1 MGFKKLVNDIKVDK
15 RRKLIAIY
23 CRVSTE
29 EQSENGYSIDE
40 QERLLEEWCKKM
52 GYVIYKCYSD
62 RGISGKNIKDRP
74 ALKELL
80 SDAKAGKFDM
90 VISWKI
96 NRLSRKLEDVLKI
109 VNLLEKNNITFKSY
123 SEPFETDT
131 PAGRMQFQ
139 MMALIGEFE
148 RGTIAQNVKMGM
160 IAKAKSGNW
169 CGGRVLG
176 YDLVP
181 NNSPEEEKKGKNK
194 LEINEKEAEIV
205 RFIFN
210 EYSKGKGYKAITNKM
225 NKLGYKTKKGNN
237 FSVGSIRD
245 ILTNPVYIGEI
256 RYNVRQNW
264 SEKRRRN
271 INPNPIRVKGKH
283 EAIIDREL
291 WDKVQL
297 ILESKKGKPSR
308 IYDGEYP
315 LTGILRCPKCGAG
328 MVISRTTN
336 TLADGTKKRIAYY
349 CCGNWKNKGTSVCN
363 SNTIRVDKANEH
375 VFKKIEE
382 LVSNEAMIKA
392 VVKNINKERKDKV
405 KPAKRLLG
413 DIDKELE
420 KLDKRKRKIFEA
432 YEDDIL
438 TKDEFQTRK
447 NELNEK
453 IRILEEEKKP
463 LLNTI
468 SEEVSEE
475 IPYEFIKDILMNFS
489 KVLNSSVSREQQK
502 KLLHMIISE
511 ITMNESREIDS
522 IKLNINDKL
531 VEYLVKEGGVPIK
544 GIPSSFMLK
553 NIGLKVLD
561 LDIAIIG

>member
-1 MGFKKLVNDIKVDK
+1 MGFKKLVNDIKVEK

-96 NRLSRKLEDVLKI
+96 NRVSRKLEDVLKI

-561 LDIAIIG
+561 LDIVI

>member
-1 MGFKKLVNDIKVDK
+1 MGFKKLVNDIKVEK

-96 NRLSRKLEDVLKI
+96 NRVSRKLEDVLKI

-210 EYSKGKGYKAITNKM
+210 EYSKGKGYKAITNQI

-363 SNTIRVDKANEH
+363 SNTIRVDKANEY

-392 VVKNINKERKDKV
+392 VVENINKERKDKV

-438 TKDEFQTRK
+438 TKEEFQTRK

-453 IRILEEEKKP
+453 IRTLEEEKKP

-511 ITMNESREIDS
+511 ITMNESREIES

-544 GIPSSFMLK
+544 GIPSSFMLI
-553 NIGLKVLD
+553 NVGLKVLN
-561 LDIAIIG
+561 LDVVI

>member
-1 MGFKKLVNDIKVDK
+1 MGFKKLVNDIKIEK
-15 RRKLIAIY
+15 RRKIIAIY
-23 CRVSTE
+23 CRVSTD
-29 EQSENGYSIDE
+29 EQAEFGYSIDE
-40 QERLLEEWCKKM
+40 QKRLLEEWCKAND
-52 GYVIYKCYSD
+52 YIIYKCYSD

-80 SDAKAGKFDM
+80 SDAKEGKFDM

-96 NRLSRKLEDVLKI
+96 NRVSRKLEDVLKI
-109 VNLLEKNNITFKSY
+109 VNILEKNNITFKSY

-210 EYSKGKGYKAITNKM
+210 EYSKGKGYKAITNQI

-336 TLADGTKKRIAYY
+336 TLADGTKRRIAYY

-363 SNTIRVDKANEH
+363 SNTIRVDKANEY
-375 VFKKIEE
+375 VFKKTEE

-413 DIDKELE
+413 AIDKELE

-447 NELNEK
+447 DELNEK

-475 IPYEFIKDILMNFS
+475 IPYEFIKDILINFS
-489 KVLNSSVSREQQK
+489 KILNSSVSREQQK

-544 GIPSSFMLK
+544 GIPSSFMLR
-553 NIGLKVLD
+553 NVGLKVLD
-561 LDIAIIG
+561 LYIII

>member
-1 MGFKKLVNDIKVDK
+1 MGFKKLVNDTKIEK
-15 RRKLIAIY
+15 RRKIIAIY
-23 CRVSTE
+23 CRVSTD
-29 EQSENGYSIDE
+29 EQAEFGYSIDE
-40 QERLLEEWCKKM
+40 QKRLLEEWCKAND
-52 GYVIYKCYSD
+52 YIIYKCYSD

-80 SDAKAGKFDM
+80 SDAKEGKFDM

-96 NRLSRKLEDVLKI
+96 NRVSRKLEDVLKI

-363 SNTIRVDKANEH
+363 SNTIRVDKANEY

-438 TKDEFQTRK
+438 TKEEFQTRK
-447 NELNEK
+447 DELNEK

-468 SEEVSEE
+468 SEDVSEE

-544 GIPSSFMLK
+544 GIPSSFMLR
-553 NIGLKVLD
+553 NIGLKVLN
-561 LDIAIIG
+561 LEIVI

>member
-1 MGFKKLVNDIKVDK
+1 MGFKKLVNDIKVEK

-96 NRLSRKLEDVLKI
+96 NRVSRKLEDVLKI

-194 LEINEKEAEIV
+194 LKINEKEAEIV

-210 EYSKGKGYKAITNKM
+210 EYSKGKGYKAITNQI
-225 NKLGYKTKKGNN
+225 NKLGYKTKKGND

-363 SNTIRVDKANEH
+363 SNTIRVDKANEY

-382 LVSNEAMIKA
+382 LVSNEAVIKA

-438 TKDEFQTRK
+438 TKAEFQIRK
-447 NELNEK
+447 DELNEK

-468 SEEVSEE
+468 SEDVSEE
-475 IPYEFIKDILMNFS
+475 IPYEFIKDILKNFS
-489 KVLNSSVSREQQK
+489 KVLNSNVSREQQK

-544 GIPSSFMLK
+544 GIPFSFMLR
-553 NIGLKVLD
+553 NVGLKVLD
-561 LDIAIIG
+561 LDVVI

>member
-1 MGFKKLVNDIKVDK
+1 MGFKKLVNDIKVEK

-96 NRLSRKLEDVLKI
+96 NRVSRKLEDVLKI

-194 LEINEKEAEIV
+194 LKINEKEAEIV

-363 SNTIRVDKANEH
+363 SNTIRVDKANEY

-382 LVSNEAMIKA
+382 LVSNEAVIKA

-438 TKDEFQTRK
+438 TKAEFQIRK
-447 NELNEK
+447 DELNEK

-468 SEEVSEE
+468 SEDVSEE
-475 IPYEFIKDILMNFS
+475 IPYEFIKDILKNFS
-489 KVLNSSVSREQQK
+489 KVLNSNVSREQQK

-544 GIPSSFMLK
+544 GIPFSFMLR
-553 NIGLKVLD
+553 NVGLKVLD
-561 LDIAIIG
+561 LDVVI

>member
-1 MGFKKLVNDIKVDK
+1 MGFKKLVNDIKVEK

-23 CRVSTE
+23 CRVSTD
-29 EQSENGYSIDE
+29 EQAEFGYSIDE
-40 QERLLEEWCKKM
+40 QKRLLEEWCKAND
-52 GYVIYKCYSD
+52 YIIYKCYSD

-96 NRLSRKLEDVLKI
+96 NRVSRKLEDVLKI
-109 VNLLEKNNITFKSY
+109 VSLLEKNNITFKSY

-210 EYSKGKGYKAITNKM
+210 EYSKGKGYKAITNQI

-363 SNTIRVDKANEH
+363 SNTIRVDKANEY

-438 TKDEFQTRK
+438 TKEEFQIRK
-447 NELNEK
+447 DELNEK

-468 SEEVSEE
+468 SEDVSEE

-511 ITMNESREIDS
+511 ITMNESREIES

-544 GIPSSFMLK
+544 GIPSSFMLI
-553 NIGLKVLD
+553 NIGLKVLN
-561 LDIAIIG
+561 LSIVI

>member
-1 MGFKKLVNDIKVDK
+1 MNRQKF
-15 RRKLIAIY
+15 
-23 CRVSTE
+23 
-29 EQSENGYSIDE
+29 GYSIDE
-40 QERLLEEWCKKM
+40 QKRLLEEWCKAND
-52 GYVIYKCYSD
+52 YIIYKCYSD

-90 VISWKI
+90 VISWKM
-96 NRLSRKLEDVLKI
+96 NRVSRKLEDVLKI
-109 VNLLEKNNITFKSY
+109 VNILEENNITFKSY

-148 RGTIAQNVKMGM
+148 RGTISQNIKMGM
-160 IAKAKSGNW
+160 CAKAKSGNW

-176 YDLVP
+176 YNLVP

-315 LTGILRCPKCGAG
+315 LTGILLRCPKCGAG

-363 SNTIRVDKANEH
+363 SNTIRVDKANEY

-382 LVSNEAMIKA
+382 LVSNKAMIKA

-405 KPAKRLLG
+405 KPAKRLLS

-438 TKDEFQTRK
+438 TKEEFQIRK
-447 NELNEK
+447 DELNEK

-468 SEEVSEE
+468 SEDVSEE

-511 ITMNESREIDS
+511 ITMNESREIES

-531 VEYLVKEGGVPIK
+531 VDYLVKEGGVPIK
-544 GIPSSFMLK
+544 GVPSSFMLR
-553 NIGLKVLD
+553 NIGLKVLN
-561 LDIAIIG
+561 LNIII

>member
-1 MGFKKLVNDIKVDK
+1 MGFKKLVNDIKVEK

-336 TLADGTKKRIAYY
+336 TLADGSKKRIAYY

-363 SNTIRVDKANEH
+363 SNTIRVDKANEY

-382 LVSNEAMIKA
+382 LVSNEAVIKA

-438 TKDEFQTRK
+438 TKAEFQIRK
-447 NELNEK
+447 DELNEK

-468 SEEVSEE
+468 SEDVSEE
-475 IPYEFIKDILMNFS
+475 IPYEFIKDILKNFS
-489 KVLNSSVSREQQK
+489 KVLNSNVSREQQK

-544 GIPSSFMLK
+544 GIPFSFMLR
-553 NIGLKVLD
+553 NVGLKVLD
-561 LDIAIIG
+561 LDVVI

>member
-1 MGFKKLVNDIKVDK
+1 MGFKKLVNDIKIEK
-15 RRKLIAIY
+15 RRKIIAIY
-23 CRVSTE
+23 CRVSTD
-29 EQSENGYSIDE
+29 EQAEFGYSIDE
-40 QERLLEEWCKKM
+40 QKRLLEEWCKAND
-52 GYVIYKCYSD
+52 YIIYKCYSD

-80 SDAKAGKFDM
+80 SDAKEGKFDM

-96 NRLSRKLEDVLKI
+96 NRVSRKLEDVLKI
-109 VNLLEKNNITFKSY
+109 VSLLEKNNITFKSY

-210 EYSKGKGYKAITNKM
+210 EYSKGKGYKAITNQI

-363 SNTIRVDKANEH
+363 SNTIRVDKANEY

-438 TKDEFQTRK
+438 TKEEFQIRK
-447 NELNEK
+447 DELNEK

-468 SEEVSEE
+468 SEYVSEE

-511 ITMNESREIDS
+511 ITMNESREIES

-544 GIPSSFMLK
+544 GIPSSFMLI
-553 NIGLKVLD
+553 NIGLKVLN
-561 LDIAIIG
+561 LSIVI